1 MNLAQEI
8 GAVVAHALSFAVV
21 CWILSRVR
29 RQPAQSREGKLILRY
44 AKVFETTGW
53 IYSILL
59 LGIGIAAALT
69 APPDIRTIGMST
81 FGALGLMSLYIVW
94 VARVHSLS
102 YTSHL
107 IYYKPLVGPEISF
120 PWGAIAK
127 VKYSGLSSKWIFQ
140 LNDGRKFRVSRYMDG
155 HRDFLNT
162 ANRMA
167 GIVIPRPKFH

>member
-1 MNLAQEI
+1 MGQEI
-8 GAVVAHALSFAVV
+8 GAVVAHTLSLAVV
-21 CWILSRVR
+21 CWILSQVR
-29 RQPAQSREGKLILRY
+29 RQPAQSREGRLVLRY
-44 AKVFETTGW
+44 AKAFEQFGW
-53 IYSILL
+53 ICSIFL
-59 LGIGIAAALT
+59 LGVGVTAALT

-81 FGALGLMSLYIVW
+81 FGAMGLMSLYIVW

-127 VKYSGLSSKWIFQ
+127 VKYSGWSSEWIFQ

-162 ANRMA
+162 TTRMA
-167 GIVIPRPKFH
+167 GIAIPRPKFH